1 MILDLFNY
9 FAKFP
14 ARSGVEELFMNGKSD
29 YSQYAILKDYI
40 SNLPA
45 DGMVPDI
52 HHFIFGESIEK
63 VKAVIDKVTGV
74 FLFVDF
80 GSINS
85 AFQQSGSVNDRLQMA
100 ITVAAKV
107 HAQSD
112 LVEDSI
118 SLDLTLNLL
127 NHIRA
132 IMISDSRRIGWL
144 QYLKDSHQM
153 DPFVAPNLYSLGWT
167 LTFDIFA
174 SDALDVKTLV
184 NSYSHE

>member
-1 MILDLFNY
+1 MILDLFKY

-29 YSQYAILKDYI
+29 YSQYAALQDYI

-52 HHFIFGESIEK
+52 SHFIFGESIEK
-63 VKAVIDKVTGV
+63 VKSAIDKVTGV
-74 FLFVDF
+74 FMFVDF

-85 AFQQSGSVNDRLQMA
+85 AFNKSGSVDDRLQMA
-100 ITVAAKV
+100 VTVAAKV
-107 HAQSD
+107 NAQSD
-112 LVEDSI
+112 LVEDTITSAT
-118 SLDLTLNLL
+118 TLNLL

-132 IMISDSRRIGWL
+132 IMISDSRTVGWL
-144 QYLKDSHQM
+144 QYLKESHQM
-153 DPFVAPNLYSLGWT
+153 DPFVAESIHSLGWT